1 MKTKIIIIFAA
12 LLSFSFFHLLPSPI
26 HAAVECELAEISS
39 SPSSPQTYSAN
50 FCIGGFST
58 EQALRQQVKY
68 ITAECTDRSGFDKV
82 QFNNAKGICGAEQQQ
97 AVTPGPVAK
106 ANDGYYTCFLVQ
118 NINRDVGGLKV
129 HFQNNSQQNICSTP
143 AYDIDPQNYTFLE
156 RYKRTIDSRN
166 PFNPDQY
173 NEGSLAGIKCAD
185 GGVSTA
191 LGCIPTNL
199 KGDGFI
205 KSILTLGIGIGGA
218 IALILIVY
226 GLFLITTSGGI
237 PDKVNA
243 GKEVITSAIAG
254 LIFIIFS
261 TILMNIIGINI
272 LGLPGLQ

>member
-1 MKTKIIIIFAA
+1 MKTKIII
-12 LLSFSFFHLLPSPI
+12 LLTGLL
-26 HAAVECELAEISS
+26 L
-39 SPSSPQTYSAN
+39 
-50 FCIGGFST
+50 
-58 EQALRQQVKY
+58 
-68 ITAECTDRSGFDKV
+68 
-82 QFNNAKGICGAEQQQ
+82 
-97 AVTPGPVAK
+97 
-106 ANDGYYTCFLVQ
+106 LVPLTS
-118 NINRDVGGLKV
+118 NINKV
-129 HFQNNSQQNICSTP
+129 YAAKNKIQCVTNSGQ
-143 AYDIDPQNYTFLE
+143 
-156 RYKRTIDSRN
+156 
-166 PFNPDQY
+166 
-173 NEGSLAGIKCAD
+173 D
-185 GGVSTA
+185 GVNTA

-199 KGDGFI
+199 EGDGFI